1 MEKQYYSILTAQG
14 ELDIAQAIS
23 DAGTI
28 KIKKIAIGDG
38 NGVIVVPKRTQTKL
52 VNEVYR
58 NTVTSVAADT
68 KNPQNV
74 VVELN
79 IPPDVGGWYIRE
91 LGVYND
97 RDQLIAVGNYPE
109 TYKPILAS
117 GSGQSLLIRLIL
129 KVQSVDNVELT
140 VDSTTVYAT
149 RLEVKPKGITGNTT
163 NAVDMTGHT
172 HAIDKAT
179 TSQYGI
185 TQLTDSINFAS
196 SKFAGSALSVK
207 TAYEKGVEALNT
219 ANSKLGATATAVA
232 ANKLATP
239 RNIALTGAVS
249 GSANFDGSGN
259 ISINTTDNLTIGL
272 VTSTSATGTTNVATT
287 NSNTYLNAVEKRGS
301 SSNSIGSSTK
311 ITGINGVSVSSDA
324 NGVVYVGGPSNI
336 SGNSA
341 SATKLQTPRNIALTG
356 AVSGSANFD
365 GSGNI
370 SINTAD
376 NLTIGLVTSTS
387 ATGISNVATSN
398 SSTYLNV
405 VETRGKSAN
414 AVGSSTRVT
423 GTGLAEVYSDA
434 SGVLTIKGNKDNS
447 KLNTTGDQTLSGR
460 LTVND
465 ILMASNKSQS
475 LSQVINVINTLFTG
489 NVAGFKNIVNSW
501 GQNGNNPLGIRYD
514 FTNPNAWWISLGELF
529 GGLIIQGGFFYIA
542 PNTYGTIV
550 KIPIIVKK
558 TLFAINAQAEGNTES
573 AIQTFSTWHVGGADN
588 KTAIHFL
595 INRLLS
601 YQDSMEWI
609 AICIA

>member
-1 MEKQYYSILTAQG
+1 MTKQYYSILTAQG
-14 ELDIAQAIS
+14 ELDLAQAIANS
-23 DAGTI
+23 TTV
-28 KIKKIAIGDG
+28 KIKKIALGDG
-38 NGVIVVPKRTQTKL
+38 NGVIVAPIRTQTKL
-52 VNEVYR
+52 VKEVYR

-68 KNPQNV
+68 NNPQNV

-97 RDQLIAVGNYPE
+97 RDQLIAAGNYPE
-109 TYKPILAS
+109 TYKPVLAS

-129 KVQSVDNVELT
+129 KVQSAENVELT

-207 TAYEKGVEALNT
+207 TAYDKGVEALNA
-219 ANSKLGATATAVA
+219 ANGKLGATATAVA

-259 ISINTTDNLTIGL
+259 ISI
-272 VTSTSATGTTNVATT
+272 ATT
-287 NSNTYLNAVEKRGS
+287 
-301 SSNSIGSSTK
+301 
-311 ITGINGVSVSSDA
+311 
-324 NGVVYVGGPSNI
+324 
-336 SGNSA
+336 
-341 SATKLQTPRNIALTG
+341 
-356 AVSGSANFD
+356 
-365 GSGNI
+365 
-370 SINTAD
+370 D

-447 KLNTTGDQTLSGR
+447 KLNTAGDQTLDGR

-465 ILMASNKSQS
+465 ILMASNKSRS

-501 GQNGNNPLGIRYD
+501 GQNGSNPLGIRYD
-514 FTNPNAWWISLGELF
+514 FTNPNAWWISFGELF
-529 GGLIIQGGFFYIA
+529 GGLIIQGGSVIMTSANITITTPLNFKQYNVLYCDAVDISMD
-542 PNTYGTIV
+542 NTVIDRDTATQLTY
-550 KIPIIVKK
+550 
-558 TLFAINAQAEGNTES
+558 
-573 AIQTFSTWHVGGADN
+573 ADN
-588 KTAIHFL
+588 RLTVIAKLSLETIKWLL
-595 INRLLS
+595 IS
-601 YQDSMEWI
+601 K
-609 AICIA
+609 